1 MNFINIKNFFLV
13 KNVKKIRKQ
22 ATNWKKIF
30 VKDTASRKLLPKT
43 YKEFLKL
50 NN

>member
-1 MNFINIKNFFLV
+1 M

-30 VKDTASRKLLPKT
+30 VKDTASRNLLLKT
-43 YKEFLKL
+43 YKKFLKL
-50 NN
+50 KN